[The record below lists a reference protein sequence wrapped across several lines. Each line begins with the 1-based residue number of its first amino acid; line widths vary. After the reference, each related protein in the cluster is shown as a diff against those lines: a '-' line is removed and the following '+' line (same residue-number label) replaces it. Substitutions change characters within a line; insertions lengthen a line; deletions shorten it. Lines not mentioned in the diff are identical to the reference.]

1 MTTAGT
7 FALDAGLHTYPA
19 AGFDIPWNGW
29 ATPIVSRA
37 TLCALIA
44 NEDPLGQRLTLEF
57 DGTIATVADRD
68 PAGRHTDAVTLVPD
82 ADGLYHLVALGWTFH
97 QIEERPQRDQFATP
111 ECRYTVP
118 WQIDALD
125 ATTPVEA
132 AQFARDAQTR
142 PQTTATV
149 FTVTDT
155 TTGQHHL
162 VDLAAQN
169 PDQDQPHDC

>member
-82 ADGLYHLVALGWTFH
+82 ADGLYHLVAL
-97 QIEERPQRDQFATP
+97 
-111 ECRYTVP
+111 C
-118 WQIDALD
+118 
-125 ATTPVEA
+125 
-132 AQFARDAQTR
+132 
-142 PQTTATV
+142 
-149 FTVTDT
+149 
-155 TTGQHHL
+155 
-162 VDLAAQN
+162 
-169 PDQDQPHDC
+169 